1 MPRGTRT
8 LVALLASVALAL
20 AAAACGDDDV
30 EEAQPVPGAASF
42 GEGGFDDL
50 PRYPGA
56 EAVSDPTVEDDV
68 TSQSYT
74 IATATPDQVFDQLA
88 DDLSAA
94 GWSAAE
100 EPETGADDTFRG
112 VWQRDDQEVV
122 LSATTFAD
130 PDGTDEETTQYSYSL
145 GPA

>member
-1 MPRGTRT
+1 VPRGTRT
-8 LVALLASVALAL
+8 AVGLLASLAL
-20 AAAACGDDDV
+20 AAAACGGGDDV
-30 EEAQPVPGAASF
+30 AKAQPVPGAASF
-42 GEGGFDDL
+42 DEGGFDEL

-56 EAVSDPTVEDDV
+56 EAVADPTVENDV

-74 IATATPDQVFDQLA
+74 IATATPDRVFEQLA
-88 DDLSAA
+88 DDLGAA
-94 GWSAAE
+94 GWTAVE